1 MESEE
6 LADLLNELPNWGLD
20 SSFVPGVRPIKLA
33 ALASALAMGGFC
45 SVANSTPPDAC
56 VYEGFRDDTQEV
68 DSALCFTTAPCFNA
82 FDDPSVSSLPNS
94 IEQHLRD
101 RLFDAELRD
110 SWRAKGF
117 EPPKRKCYEK
127 SFEVL
132 SEIYLHSGMLPSKV
146 VATKA
151 SSLLIEYRNSR
162 IGSTLRLEVD
172 NELDVVGVVSAN
184 DKSIESGDFE
194 SDFADRAIAI
204 FQGRATAPP
213 TT

>member
-6 LADLLNELPNWGLD
+6 LADLIDELPNWGLD
-20 SSFVPGVRPIKLA
+20 SSFVPGVRPIKLV
-33 ALASALAMGGFC
+33 ALASAFAVGGFC
-45 SVANSTPPDAC
+45 SVSDCKPPDAC
-56 VYEGFRDDTQEV
+56 VYESFRDDMQQV
-68 DSALCFTTAPCFNA
+68 DSALCFNNASFLNA
-82 FDDPSVSSLPNS
+82 FDDPSVPSLPDS

-101 RLFDAELRD
+101 RLYDAELRD

-117 EPPKRKCYEK
+117 EPPIRECYAK
-127 SFEVL
+127 TFEVL
-132 SEIYLHSGMLPSKV
+132 SEIYVHFGMLPSKV

-162 IGSTLRLEVD
+162 MGSTLRLEVD

-204 FQGRATAPP
+204 FQRRATAAQ